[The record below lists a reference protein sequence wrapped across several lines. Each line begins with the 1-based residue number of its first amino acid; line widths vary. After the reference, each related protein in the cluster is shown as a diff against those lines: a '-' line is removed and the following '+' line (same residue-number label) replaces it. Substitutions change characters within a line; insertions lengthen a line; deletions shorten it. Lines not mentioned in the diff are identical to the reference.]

1 MRFNNGIKK
10 KLNKL
15 YVGVEGMK
23 KFLGI
28 KNIYVIISY
37 IMLLGVLPVTL
48 IFSGLIGKKLEN
60 HIEHTMKDSAKLCAE
75 IIERQYESDMLMLEG
90 LAVRMATSFEDDPE
104 LAMERL
110 VSTAE
115 RYNMK
120 RIAFAFS
127 DGSALTTDD
136 AEMNLTGV
144 DNFERSI
151 KGESFLSVVIP
162 DVADGEM
169 INVYSLPVYKN
180 GTNEILGV
188 MFAVYGSE
196 TFEDLLAASFF
207 DGNGFT
213 YIIDINGN
221 IVIDSKHEHALHT
234 MKNIFQYVGQYD
246 TKAVVDLMDSLRNNG
261 SGFFEITRNRQED
274 LYTYYIK
281 LGISD
286 WYVLSVVPEN
296 VAEETRTAVMA
307 SVMVYCLLVSVI
319 ALAVVLSIRRAMRD
333 KNKLLKEA
341 LYVDPITGGRSYEK
355 FRIDCKKRLKE
366 HKEKKAVFV
375 FLDID
380 NFNLVAT
387 LYGHEES
394 LDTIRRVY
402 AMIDNCVG
410 SRGIIGRNSSD
421 QFCLMYFYN
430 EHEEFEKSIQN
441 FVKTLHDNA
450 KFANMLRPSMGIYMV
465 EDWEEGIHDMLNK
478 ARTAH
483 ETIKQNENTIIAY
496 YDAGF
501 RDKKYQN
508 KHMAVEM
515 EEALKKHEF
524 VPYLQPKYDAVSATI
539 CGAEALIRWINS
551 EGKIV
556 PPGMFIPLAEN
567 NGFVRSLDREMFAMV
582 CQLQKSLLDS
592 GMKPVPIS
600 VNVSRQ
606 LLYDKTFADDYC
618 EYVQKVGIPADLVEL
633 EITESAFFEDIN
645 LFRNTLEKL
654 RSFGFR
660 ILMDDFGTGYS
671 SLMMLHT
678 VPIDVMKLDK
688 SFIDDYADEK
698 GSSIIQCVLNLAKQL
713 NIPVVAE
720 GVETEEQYVYLKN
733 SGCDVIQG
741 YYFSKPVPKD
751 EFLQKIAV

>member
-1 MRFNNGIKK
+1 
-10 KLNKL
+10 
-15 YVGVEGMK
+15 MK
-23 KFLGI
+23 NLKVK
-28 KNIYVIISY
+28 KNIYVAISY
-37 IMLLGVLPVTL
+37 IMLLGVLPATF
-48 IFSGLIGKKLEN
+48 IFSSLIGRRLEK
-60 HIEHTMKDSAKLCAE
+60 HIEDTMRNAASLCE
-75 IIERQYESDMLMLEG
+75 EMIERQYESDMLMLEG
-90 LAVRMATSFEDDPE
+90 LAVRMATSFEDNPA
-104 LAMERL
+104 LAMQRL

-120 RIAFAFS
+120 RIAFSFP
-127 DGSALTTDD
+127 DGSTMATDN

-144 DNFERSI
+144 DNFERALA
-151 KGESFLSVVIP
+151 GEQLLTTVIS
-162 DVADGEM
+162 DVTDGNM
-169 INVYSLPVYKN
+169 VNIYSLPVYQLETK
-180 GTNEILGV
+180 EILGV
-188 MFAVYGSE
+188 MSAVYQSE

-207 DGNGFT
+207 DGEGYT
-213 YIIDINGN
+213 YIIDSKGN
-221 IVIDSKHEHALHT
+221 VVIDSHHANALTDMSNLFQYMKEHGT
-234 MKNIFQYVGQYD
+234 KNIS
-246 TKAVVDLMDSLRNNG
+246 ALESSLSNEG
-261 SGFFEITRNRQED
+261 EGFIEIDREEKED
-274 LYTYYIK
+274 LLAYYSK
-281 LGISD
+281 LDISD
-286 WYVLSVVPEN
+286 WNVFSMVPKN
-296 VAEETRTAVMA
+296 IAEQTKVAVMTG
-307 SVMVYCLLVSVI
+307 VMIYCILVSII
-319 ALAVVLSIRRAMRD
+319 AVYVVLSMNRAMRE
-333 KNKLLKEA
+333 KNKLLRNA
-341 LYVDPITGGRSYEK
+341 LYVDPLTGGRSYEK
-355 FRIDCKKRLKE
+355 FRIDCKARLKKK
-366 HKEKKAVFV
+366 KEKKAVFV

-394 LDTIRRVY
+394 VDTIRRVY
-402 AMIDNCVG
+402 AMIHNCVG
-410 SRGIIGRNSSD
+410 DKGIIGRNSAD
-421 QFCLMYFYN
+421 QFCVMFFYN
-430 EHEEFEKSIQN
+430 ENEEFEKSIQS

-465 EDWEEGIHDMLNK
+465 EDPNEGIHDMLNK

-483 ETIKQNENTIIAY
+483 ETIKQNEDTIIAY

-508 KHMAVEM
+508 KHMADEM

-524 VPYLQPKYDAVSATI
+524 VPYLQPKYEAATGSI

-551 EGKIV
+551 EGKVI
-556 PPGMFIPLAEN
+556 PPGTFIPLAEN

-582 CQLQKSLLDS
+582 CQLQKSLLERD
-592 GMKPVPIS
+592 MKPVPIS

-618 EYVQKVGIPADLVEL
+618 TYIQKIGIPAELVEL
-633 EITESAFFEDIN
+633 EITESALFEDIN

-688 SFIDDYADEK
+688 SFIDDYADKK

-713 NIPVVAE
+713 GIPVVAE
-720 GVETEEQYVYLKN
+720 GVETEEQYLYLKD

-741 YYFSKPVPKD
+741 YYFSKPVPKE
-751 EFLQKIAV
+751 EFLEKIAA

>member
-1 MRFNNGIKK
+1 
-10 KLNKL
+10 
-15 YVGVEGMK
+15 MK
-23 KFLGI
+23 NLKVK
-28 KNIYVIISY
+28 KNIYVAISY
-37 IMLLGVLPVTL
+37 IMLLGVLPATF
-48 IFSGLIGKKLEN
+48 IFSSLIGRRLEK
-60 HIEHTMKDSAKLCAE
+60 HIEDTMRNAASLCE
-75 IIERQYESDMLMLEG
+75 EMIERQYESDMLMLEG
-90 LAVRMATSFEDDPE
+90 LAVRMATSFEDNPA
-104 LAMERL
+104 LAMQRL

-120 RIAFAFS
+120 RIAFSFP
-127 DGSALTTDD
+127 DGSTMATDN

-144 DNFERSI
+144 DNFERALA
-151 KGESFLSVVIP
+151 GEQLLTTVIS
-162 DVADGEM
+162 DVTDGNM
-169 INVYSLPVYKN
+169 VNIYSLPVYQLETK
-180 GTNEILGV
+180 EILGV
-188 MFAVYGSE
+188 MSAVYQSE

-207 DGNGFT
+207 DGEGYT
-213 YIIDINGN
+213 YIIDSKGN
-221 IVIDSKHEHALHT
+221 VVIDSHHANALTDMSNVFQYMKEHGT
-234 MKNIFQYVGQYD
+234 KNIS
-246 TKAVVDLMDSLRNNG
+246 ALESSLSNEG
-261 SGFFEITRNRQED
+261 EGFIEIDREEKED
-274 LYTYYIK
+274 LLAYYSK
-281 LGISD
+281 LDISD
-286 WYVLSVVPEN
+286 WNVFSMVPKN
-296 VAEETRTAVMA
+296 IAEQTKVAVMTG
-307 SVMVYCLLVSVI
+307 VMIYCILVSII
-319 ALAVVLSIRRAMRD
+319 AVYVVLSMNRAMRE
-333 KNKLLKEA
+333 KNKLLRNA
-341 LYVDPITGGRSYEK
+341 LYVDPLTGGRSYEK
-355 FRIDCKKRLKE
+355 FRIDCKARLKKK
-366 HKEKKAVFV
+366 KEKKAVFV

-394 LDTIRRVY
+394 VDTIRRVY
-402 AMIDNCVG
+402 AMIHNCVG
-410 SRGIIGRNSSD
+410 DKGIIGRNSAD
-421 QFCLMYFYN
+421 QFCVMFFYN
-430 EHEEFEKSIQN
+430 ENEEFEKSIQS

-465 EDWEEGIHDMLNK
+465 EDPNEGIHDMLNK

-483 ETIKQNENTIIAY
+483 ETIKQNEDTIIAY

-508 KHMAVEM
+508 KHMADEM

-524 VPYLQPKYDAVSATI
+524 VPYLQPKYEAATGSI

-551 EGKIV
+551 EGKVI
-556 PPGMFIPLAEN
+556 PPGTFIPLAEN

-582 CQLQKSLLDS
+582 CQLQKSLLERD
-592 GMKPVPIS
+592 MKPVPIS

-618 EYVQKVGIPADLVEL
+618 TYIQKIGIPAELVEL
-633 EITESAFFEDIN
+633 EITESALFEDIN

-688 SFIDDYADEK
+688 SFIDDYADKK

-713 NIPVVAE
+713 GIPVVAE
-720 GVETEEQYVYLKN
+720 GVETEEQYLYLKD

-741 YYFSKPVPKD
+741 YYFSKPVPKE
-751 EFLQKIAV
+751 EFLEKIAA